1 MREGL
6 MREDGFLSES
16 LQHPR
21 RSLGNRYRSQAE
33 KFLRIMK
40 GNDKNLSWAEQSAKQ
55 SVLYDFTNEEN
66 WEVLIKIK
74 VLMRDSEGARAVLAD
89 LFSVL
94 GRDPD
99 LMEQLADRDIIDSC
113 EGLLHAAFSNDP
125 LDPDN
130 WWDKISREP
139 DGMDSFSERLKGL
152 DVSDQRANILF
163 SRRLERVR
171 RGGFEDLFLE
181 LTRILL
187 SQRPINHEAWEEL
200 GMMYERRGQHDEAW
214 LCYDQAKSVFP
225 DSTAIERF
233 KSRMESIVGG
243 GEGGPWIAPSISDRA
258 AFLDKLGNLT
268 KTDQYAE
275 IGEIFEDDERDP
287 FSKIER
293 LRADGKTTEAF
304 FLARRMVAE
313 GADGAA
319 EKVSE
324 ILQDLEG

>member
-1 MREGL
+1 MRG
-6 MREDGFLSES
+6 EDAFLSEA

-33 KFLRIMK
+33 KFLRIIED
-40 GNDKNLSWAEQSAKQ
+40 NDKNLSWAEQSAKQ

-66 WEVLIKIK
+66 WKILIKIK
-74 VLMRDSEGARAVLAD
+74 VLMRDSDGARAVLAD

-99 LMEQLADRDIIDSC
+99 LMSQLADRDVIDSC
-113 EGLLHAAFSNDP
+113 ERMLDAAFSNDP
-125 LDPDN
+125 LDPDK
-130 WWDKISREP
+130 WWEMIGKENE
-139 DGMDSFSERLKGL
+139 GMEAFSERLRGL

-171 RGGFEDLFLE
+171 RGGLEDVFLE

-200 GMMYERRGQHDEAW
+200 GMMYERRSQYDEAW

-233 KSRMESIVGG
+233 KARMEKIVDGRG
-243 GEGGPWIAPSISDRA
+243 SEPWRAPSISDRA
-258 AFLDKLGNLT
+258 AFLDKLGSLT
-268 KTDQYAE
+268 KTQQFSELED
-275 IGEIFEDDERDP
+275 IGDGEEHDL
-287 FSKIER
+287 FSKVER
-293 LRADGKTTEAF
+293 LRSDGKTTEAF
-304 FLARRMVAE
+304 FLARRMAAE
-313 GADGAA
+313 GAEGA
-319 EKVSE
+319 EDKVAE
-324 ILQDLEG
+324 ILQDLEV

>member
-1 MREGL
+1 MRE
-6 MREDGFLSES
+6 EGFLSEA

-33 KFLRIMK
+33 KFLRIVE

-66 WEVLIKIK
+66 WKILIKIK
-74 VLMRDSEGARAVLAD
+74 VMMGDSEGARAVLAD

-99 LMEQLADRDIIDSC
+99 LMGQLADRDIIDSC
-113 EGLLHAAFSNDP
+113 EGMLHAAFSNDP

-130 WWDKISREP
+130 WWDKISRETG
-139 DGMDSFSERLKGL
+139 GMDSFSERLKGL

-171 RGGFEDLFLE
+171 RAGFEDIFLE

-200 GMMYERRGQHDEAW
+200 GMMYERRGQFDEAW

-225 DSTAIERF
+225 DSAAIERF

-243 GEGGPWIAPSISDRA
+243 GEGGLWKAPSISDRA

-268 KTDQYAE
+268 KADQYSDIEE
-275 IGEIFEDDERDP
+275 IVEEDEHDQ
-287 FSKIER
+287 SQR
-293 LRADGKTTEAF
+293 LKG
-304 FLARRMVAE
+304 
-313 GADGAA
+313 
-319 EKVSE
+319 
-324 ILQDLEG
+324 